1 MYDKM
6 TFSVIVVDDEKLIL
20 KNIVR
25 NIEETDSSFKVVA
38 TARNGAE
45 ALELIKEYTPHIVF
59 TDIRMP
65 VMDGLEL
72 TFQINQQFPS
82 IKKVIVSGYD
92 DFSYAKCAL
101 KNNIRDYLLKPI
113 NNDELKTLLLSLRQS
128 LIAELNNPSLL
139 PDSSHQTSKEIV
151 TLVQQFFHANYR
163 SQIDL
168 NTLSAQF
175 GFSSSYLTKIFVK
188 HANISPLKYLTE
200 YRMTIAKQL
209 FSNPNLSIKATAE
222 LCGYSDPFH
231 FSKLFKKITGESP
244 ASYRATHKNTLE
256 NISGYE
262 EHPDV

>member
-1 MYDKM
+1 MHEKL

-25 NIEETDSSFKVVA
+25 NIEEADSSFKVVA

-45 ALELIKEYTPHIVF
+45 ALELVKEYTPHVVF

-65 VMDGLEL
+65 VLDGLEL
-72 TFQINQQFPS
+72 TFLIDQQFPS

-92 DFSYAKCAL
+92 DFNYAKSAL
-101 KNNIRDYLLKPI
+101 KNNVSDYLLKPI

-128 LIAELNNPSLL
+128 LLAELNDSSLL
-139 PDSSHQTSKEIV
+139 PSSTQQTSKEIV
-151 TLVQQFFHANYR
+151 MLVQKFIHTNYR
-163 SQIDL
+163 SPIDL
-168 NTLSAQF
+168 NTLSTQF

-209 FSNPNLSIKATAE
+209 FSNPDLSIKSVAE
-222 LCGYSDPFH
+222 LCGYPDPFH

-244 ASYRATHKNTLE
+244 ASYRTTHKNTP
-256 NISGYE
+256 S
-262 EHPDV
+262 